1 MAYLVGAGLGA
12 PDYRPHVC
20 VIDLAPAS
28 ALELFV
34 DGTVDLL
41 LGNQGIPNEWRRKL
55 RSSGASLSADG
66 TCNLTLAECDDPDVS
81 IVIPMHG
88 RLDLTRRCLRSLAI
102 YQSAMRVEVI
112 VVDDG
117 SPDESAS
124 PLSAQRGVRLVRLAE
139 NAGFGHACNR
149 GAEAARGRFLVFLN
163 NDTEVTADWLDE
175 LHRTF
180 VDVPDAGLV
189 GAKLVYPNGRLQEA
203 GGVIFRDGSA
213 MNFGRD
219 GDPGHPA
226 YNMMREVDYCSAAC
240 IMVPTDVFRRLDGFD
255 PLYAPAY
262 YEDSDFAFRV
272 RQLGRRVL
280 YQPLS
285 CVIHYEGATSGTDLR
300 RGPKRFQVLNQQ
312 KFRDRWASVLSR
324 YPEPPHQSDA
334 EGAMPSGEEGPGHR
348 PDDTAARARCRIGA
362 NGSAAALLQRAGL
375 QVTLVTQDLSGAG
388 SDAANLRRRGIE
400 VLCAPW
406 VTSVRQHLEQDGQR
420 YDIVVLSAPRS
431 SRNAPADRSG
441 TGSAGGRSVR
451 HCRPPL
457 RPRDAGGAIARRCR
471 GFDAGLGAT
480 AG

>member
-1 MAYLVGAGLGA
+1 MIDA
-12 PDYRPHVC
+12 P
-20 VIDLAPAS
+20 PAS
-28 ALELFV
+28 VLELFV

-41 LGNQGIPNEWRRKL
+41 LANQGIPDGWRRKL
-55 RSSGASLSADG
+55 RSNGASLSADG
-66 TCNLTLAECDDPDVS
+66 ACNLTLAECDDPEVS

-117 SPDESAS
+117 SPDESVSQLA
-124 PLSAQRGVRLVRLAE
+124 AQRGVRLVRLAE

-272 RQLGRRVL
+272 RQIGRRVL

-285 CVIHYEGATSGTDLR
+285 CVIHHEGGTSGTDLG

-312 KFRDRWASVLSR
+312 KFRDRWASVLSQ
-324 YPEPPHQSDA
+324 YPEPPHQS
-334 EGAMPSGEEGPGHR
+334 
-348 PDDTAARARCRIGA
+348 
-362 NGSAAALLQRAGL
+362 
-375 QVTLVTQDLSGAG
+375 GAG
-388 SDAANLRRRGIE
+388 
-400 VLCAPW
+400 AP
-406 VTSVRQHLEQDGQR
+406 
-420 YDIVVLSAPRS
+420 
-431 SRNAPADRSG
+431 
-441 TGSAGGRSVR
+441 
-451 HCRPPL
+451 CRPGKRVLIVDQTIP
-457 RPRDAGGAIARRCR
+457 RPERDAGSVRMDRLLTLCNGRAFRSP
-471 GFDAGLGAT
+471 
-480 AG
+480 